1 MEEIDY
7 SKWYDCDFCPRCI
20 KELTFRDWKPRED
33 NITLTNG
40 HKHNIKSLCC
50 KKCGSHCVSYP
61 SPTAMI
67 YKSVGIVIFMTGV
80 FGFLWMFADNTSTLS
95 VTMAV
100 ITMCICTGG
109 LISLNFKSRAKAAL
123 VIEKIEKIERRK
135 KLPTI

>member
-50 KKCGSHCVSYP
+50 KKCGSHLGHVFDDGPKPTNQRYCINSVSL
-61 SPTAMI
+61 
-67 YKSVGIVIFMTGV
+67 KH
-80 FGFLWMFADNTSTLS
+80 
-95 VTMAV
+95 
-100 ITMCICTGG
+100 
-109 LISLNFKSRAKAAL
+109 
-123 VIEKIEKIERRK
+123 EKDE
-135 KLPTI
+135 